1 MYLDILTCHVL
12 IRNVQYVSIHLHCH
26 YNYSRKAAA
35 DYDHWIGIDRKTGR
49 DGTLLFK
56 REDWHWKD
64 KTSFD
69 FYYWPENE
77 PSSNAP
83 CALIVKTSDFWDE
96 RACRDLHRFICKKG
110 AYFLL

>member
-1 MYLDILTCHVL
+1 M
-12 IRNVQYVSIHLHCH
+12 SIHLHCH
-26 YNYSRKAAA
+26 SNYTRKAAV
-35 DYDHWIGIDRKTGR
+35 DYDHWIGIDRKTDK
-49 DGTLLFK
+49 DGTLSFK

-83 CALIVKTSDFWDE
+83 CALIIKKSDFWDE
-96 RACRDLHRFICKKG
+96 RACSDLHRFICKKG
-110 AYFLL
+110 ACVLL